1 MTDARRPIPDAAG
14 GLRRTLQPAHW
25 LRGLLLGTALL
36 DELTFGFLVVG
47 LPLARDRFHMTYAQV
62 GLLFTIGAVAA
73 LIIEPVINLVS
84 DRVSKRVPIL
94 GGMICLVFA
103 FALAGLT
110 SNYVL
115 LVLAVALANPAIG
128 AAVGLAQ
135 AALVEQRPHTATRM
149 LARWTLLSSVG
160 DLLSPLV
167 VAATAAAG
175 GGWTALALIG
185 AASWFLAA
193 GAMLP
198 LPFPQPAIMAERAE
212 EPPEQSHWQDLRRA
226 IGAALRD
233 WTLLRWTGILFM
245 ATMVDEIFLGFTGLL
260 LRDRLHTPIAE
271 VSLTLALGM
280 IGGMVGLFGLEWV
293 LARRPNQQQVG
304 VRLLSWLALLS
315 LAGIVGLLFAQSLW
329 LAALAL
335 FAIGLGTTSW
345 YPIARAATYDR
356 LPGRA
361 GLARAITGLVMPL
374 ELLLPAVVGL
384 LAERLGLVVALGFL
398 GIAPLGV
405 LLLLPRVRVSGA
417 DVSRETA

>member
-1 MTDARRPIPDAAG
+1 MRH
-14 GLRRTLQPAHW
+14 TLQPGQW

-47 LPLARDRFHMTYAQV
+47 LPLARDRFQMTYAQV

-73 LIIEPVINLVS
+73 IVIEPVINLAS

-94 GGMICLVFA
+94 GGMICLVYA

-110 SNYVL
+110 SNYAL
-115 LVLAVALANPAIG
+115 LLLAVALADPAIG
-128 AAVGLAQ
+128 TAVGLAQ
-135 AALVEQRPHTATRM
+135 AALVEQRPDAATRT

-175 GGWTALALIG
+175 GGWTALALIA

-198 LPFPQPAIMAERAE
+198 LPFPQPAVMPERTE
-212 EPPEQSHWQDLRRA
+212 GLPEQSIWQDLRRA
-226 IGAALRD
+226 VGAALRD
-233 WTLLRWTGILFM
+233 QTLLRWMGILFM
-245 ATMVDEIFLGFTGLL
+245 ATMVDEVFLGFAGLL
-260 LRDRLHTPIAE
+260 LRDRLHATVAA

-280 IGGMVGLFGLEWV
+280 IGGMAGLFGLEWT
-293 LARRPNQQQVG
+293 LARHPNQQQMG
-304 VRLLSWLALLS
+304 VRLLPWLALLS
-315 LAGIVGLLFAQSLW
+315 LVGIAGLLLAQSLW
-329 LAALAL
+329 LAAIAL

-361 GLARAITGLVMPL
+361 GLARAITGLVTPL

-398 GIAPLGV
+398 GLAPLGV
-405 LLLLPRVRVSGA
+405 LLLLPHARTSGI